1 MITPA
6 EYVLQL
12 KTQLS
17 LSPTSVSLNARGG
30 GGTLAK
36 LALKEKSPLWELL
49 GLCVQVE
56 GE

>member
-30 GGTLAK
+30 GGDTGQ
-36 LALKEKSPLWELL
+36 S
-49 GLCVQVE
+49 GIE
-56 GE
+56 GEEPTVGVAGAVCAS